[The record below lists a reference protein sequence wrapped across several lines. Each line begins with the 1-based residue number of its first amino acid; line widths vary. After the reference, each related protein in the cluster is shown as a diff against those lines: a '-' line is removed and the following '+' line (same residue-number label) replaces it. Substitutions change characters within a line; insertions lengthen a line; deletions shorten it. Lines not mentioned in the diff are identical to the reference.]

1 MSHTLSSWGPIR
13 VYSRDWTSFRFVWRT
28 ALFGSVAQP
37 LMYLLGVGLG
47 IGELVD
53 GGPGGAAA
61 LGGMSYFA
69 FYATALIA
77 TTSMFVLGQEALWP
91 TMDGFTWSQA
101 HQAMIATPL
110 TPRDV
115 ALGKGLYY
123 AFRGLFTSGGVAI
136 VLACFADTRSWGLVP
151 AVPVGVLTGLSF
163 AMPIAAWIATRQS
176 DNSFSA
182 ILRVGIIPMFLF
194 GGAFYPVDQLP
205 SWLAFVARLT
215 PIWHGIE
222 LCRGLVLGGLDM
234 ATGLMHLFVLVAF
247 VVAGS
252 VAATITFDRRLR
264 P

>member
-1 MSHTLSSWGPIR
+1 MSHAISSWGPVR
-13 VYSRDWTSFRFVWRT
+13 VYFRDWTYFRLVWRT

-53 GGPGGAAA
+53 SGPGGTDA
-61 LGGMSYFA
+61 LGGVSYFA
-69 FYATALIA
+69 FYATALLA
-77 TTSMFVLGQEALWP
+77 TTPMFVLGQEALWP

-110 TPRDV
+110 TSRDV

-123 AFRGLFTSGGVAI
+123 SLRGVFTCTGVAL
-136 VLACFADTRSWGLVP
+136 VLACFDDTRSWGLVA
-151 AVPVGVLTGLSF
+151 AVPVGVLTGLAF
-163 AMPIAAWIATRQS
+163 AMPIAAWIATRQT

-182 ILRVGIIPMFLF
+182 VLRFGIIPMFLF

-205 SWLAFVARLT
+205 TALAVLARMT

-222 LCRGLVLGGLDM
+222 LCRGLVLGGLDI
-234 ATGLMHLFVLVAF
+234 ATGIVHLLVLFGF

-252 VAATITFDRRLR
+252 VAATMTFDRRLR

>member
-1 MSHTLSSWGPIR
+1 MLAFSSWGPVR
-13 VYSRDWTSFRFVWRT
+13 VYSRDWTYFRLVWRT

-53 GGPGGAAA
+53 GGPGGPEA
-61 LGGMSYFA
+61 LGGVTYFA

-110 TPRDV
+110 SSSDV

-123 AFRGLFTSGGVAI
+123 GLRGLFTSGGVAL
-136 VLACFADTRSWGLVP
+136 VLACFDETRSWGLLA

-163 AMPIAAWIATRQS
+163 AMPIAAWIATRHTDS
-176 DNSFSA
+176 SFPA
-182 ILRVGIIPMFLF
+182 ILRFGIIPMFLF

-205 SWLAFVARLT
+205 SGLEFVARLT

-222 LCRGLVLGGLDM
+222 LCRGLVLGGLD
-234 ATGLMHLFVLVAF
+234 TTSGLIHLLVLLGYVT
-247 VVAGS
+247 AGS
-252 VAATITFDRRLR
+252 VAASITFDRRLR